1 MAKTFTNIWF
11 YVIVIFL
18 LVFFISSIN
27 ILASQYLLNTDVPID
42 SENSIYAQ
50 KILNINLSSYSVS
63 GSNIEK
69 SSVYN
74 QGNETGSQTKDMA
87 IEFFYSRSIVD
98 DVELVVK
105 GIFSFPGYIAKL
117 LNIPENN
124 IGWILSILN
133 WFWRI
138 AIIIALYYALRG
150 IVT

>member
-50 KILNINLSSYSVS
+50 KILNINLSNYSVS

-117 LNIPENN
+117 LNIPKNN